1 MSLEFSK
8 DRQNFLTNYCKDNN
22 LSEKEVL
29 ELALSYL
36 EHKIRIDNYKK
47 DIELYKQ
54 GKLKTYTS
62 DEVFSKIR
70 AKINANYTN

>member
-1 MSLEFSK
+1 MNLEFSK
-8 DRQNFLTNYCKDNN
+8 ETQHFLTNYCKDNN

-36 EHKIRIDNYKK
+36 EHKIRIDGYKK
-47 DIELYKQ
+47 DVELYKQ

-62 DEVFSKIR
+62 DEVFAKIR
-70 AKINANYTN
+70 AKINN

>member
-1 MSLEFSK
+1 MNLNLTKET
-8 DRQNFLTNYCKDNN
+8 QHFLNNYCKDNN

-47 DIELYKQ
+47 DRELYKQ
-54 GKLKTYTS
+54 GKLKTYIF
-62 DEVFSKIR
+62 DEVFFNSITKELELN
-70 AKINANYTN
+70 K

>member
-1 MSLEFSK
+1 MNLEFSK
-8 DRQNFLTNYCKDNN
+8 ETQHFLTNYCKDNN

-36 EHKIRIDNYKK
+36 EHKIRIDGYKK

-62 DEVFSKIR
+62 DEVFAKIR
-70 AKINANYTN
+70 AKINN

>member
-1 MSLEFSK
+1 MNLEFSK
-8 DRQNFLTNYCKDNN
+8 ETQHFLTNYCKDNN

-36 EHKIRIDNYKK
+36 EHKIRIDSYKK

-62 DEVFSKIR
+62 DEVFAKIR
-70 AKINANYTN
+70 AKINN

>member
-1 MSLEFSK
+1 MNLEFSK
-8 DRQNFLTNYCKDNN
+8 ETQHFLTNYCKDNN

-36 EHKIRIDNYKK
+36 EHKIRIDGYKK

-54 GKLKTYTS
+54 GKLKTLDF
-62 DEVFSKIR
+62 DETFNDIR
-70 AKINANYTN
+70 K